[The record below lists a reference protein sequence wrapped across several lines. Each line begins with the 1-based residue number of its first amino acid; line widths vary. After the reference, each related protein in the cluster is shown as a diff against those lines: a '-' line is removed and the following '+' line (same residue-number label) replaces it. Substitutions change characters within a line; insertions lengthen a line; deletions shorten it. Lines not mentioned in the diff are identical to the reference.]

1 MAFTQGKNATLS
13 VNSQTWTGYVSN
25 VTITRN
31 KDTLDT
37 TTLGDSDR
45 EFIGGLRNCTL
56 AVVGYFD
63 NTAVG
68 YLNTAFGLGSTSKF
82 SWSLVLGEAGSTIT
96 YSQTSSG
103 DLGGM
108 ISNFEIGSPV
118 DGLIGVSFQIQAS
131 GAVTVA

>member
-1 MAFTQGKNATLS
+1 MAFTQGKNAVLS
-13 VNSQTWTGYVSN
+13 INSVTWTGYVSN

-63 NTAVG
+63 NTAIAA
-68 YLNTAFGLGSTSKF
+68 LNAAFGLGSTTKF
-82 SWSLVLGEAGSTIT
+82 SWSLTLGESPSTIA
-96 YSQTSSG
+96 YSQTVLG